1 MDRNDLLLDPC
12 RLGVQ
17 SIVSKIIFEPMVHLA
32 QTVHLYY
39 IEIDGISI
47 RTETRFHSTHVTLEY
62 QWLRQNDL

>member
-1 MDRNDLLLDPC
+1 
-12 RLGVQ
+12 
-17 SIVSKIIFEPMVHLA
+17 MVHLA